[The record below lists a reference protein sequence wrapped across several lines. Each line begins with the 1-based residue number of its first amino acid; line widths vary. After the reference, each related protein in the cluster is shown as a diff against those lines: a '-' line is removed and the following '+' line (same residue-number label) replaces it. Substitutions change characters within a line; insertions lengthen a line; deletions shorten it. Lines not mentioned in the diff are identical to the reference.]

1 MSDKKRNLKE
11 VLVYHFDRQ
20 DKDSFKNFGSSSF
33 IKSWQEPYKFLEN
46 YLRKK
51 NLHNKSFLDYCCG
64 TGVHSIF
71 PAKLGAKV
79 TGTDFSPASINI
91 AKKRANFFHVEREC
105 NFILQDAKDIKAL
118 KDKFDFAIC
127 IQSLLYLNL
136 DDTLK
141 RLSKL
146 LNENGELIIIESVS
160 GNFFFD
166 LNRKR
171 NAKKISSTFSNS
183 LNKYSSLEIIETSK
197 KYFHISKEEYFG
209 LTTSLSYILEK
220 KLKITFLTNIFI
232 FFDFILKKIPFFR
245 KFFFTTLIILRKN

>member
-1 MSDKKRNLKE
+1 LSDKKKNLKE
-11 VLVYHFDRQ
+11 VLVNHFDKQ
-20 DKDSFKNFGSSSF
+20 DIDSFKNFGSSSF
-33 IKSWQEPYKFLEN
+33 AKSWQEPYKYLEN

-51 NLHNKSFLDYCCG
+51 NLHNKSLLDYCCG

-71 PAKLGAKV
+71 PAKLGAKI
-79 TGTDFSPASINI
+79 TGTDFSPASLNV
-91 AKKRANFFHVEREC
+91 AKKRANFFQVESEC
-105 NFILQDAKDIKAL
+105 KFILQDAQDKEAL

-127 IQSLLYLNL
+127 VQSLLYLDL
-136 DDTLK
+136 DDTFK

-146 LNENGELIIIESVS
+146 LKENGELIIIESVS

-171 NAKKISSTFSNS
+171 NTKKISSTFSNS
-183 LNKYSSLEIIETSK
+183 LNKYSAIEIIETSK

-220 KLKITFLTNIFI
+220 KLKITFLINILI

-245 KFFFTTLIILRKN
+245 KFFFTTLIVLRKN

>member
-1 MSDKKRNLKE
+1 LSDEKRNLKE
-11 VLVYHFDRQ
+11 VLVSHFDRQ
-20 DKDSFKNFGSSSF
+20 DTDSFKNFGSSAF
-33 IKSWQEPYKFLEN
+33 TKSWQEPYIYLEN
-46 YLRKK
+46 YLRKN

-79 TGTDFSPASINI
+79 TGTDFSPVSLNI
-91 AKKRANFFHVEREC
+91 AKKRANFFRLESEC
-105 NFILQDAKDIKAL
+105 KFILQDAQDIEAS

-127 IQSLLYLNL
+127 IQSLLYLDL
-136 DDTLK
+136 DDTFK

-146 LNENGELIIIESVS
+146 LKVNGELIIIESVS
-160 GNFFFD
+160 GNFLFD

-171 NAKKISSTFSNS
+171 NAKKISSIFSNS
-183 LNKYSSLEIIETSK
+183 LNKYSSREIIDTSK

-220 KLKITFLTNIFI
+220 KLKINFLTKIFI
-232 FFDFILKKIPFFR
+232 FFDFIIKKIPFFR